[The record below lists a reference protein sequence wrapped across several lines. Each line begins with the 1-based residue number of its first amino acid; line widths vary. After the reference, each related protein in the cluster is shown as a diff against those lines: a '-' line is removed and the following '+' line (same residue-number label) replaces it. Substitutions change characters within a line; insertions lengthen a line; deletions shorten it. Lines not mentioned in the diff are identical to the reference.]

1 MTEQKIVWLIEDSEN
16 DAEEY
21 KQLLEKAGAIEIVF
35 VPARPVIADYA
46 DLLTDSRT
54 GAIIIDQR
62 LGDFA
67 GVSYDGIEIAE
78 FLRSLRPEL
87 PIFILTN
94 YADEELEDQG
104 EAVDSIIDK
113 KTVRKRAEVYVK
125 RILRSVEHYQTALTE
140 KQKRLKD
147 LIEHKL
153 SSGLDEADEAELQ
166 ALRAD
171 LERPLGLKIARQE
184 EIWEAELQA
193 QEDRLSK
200 LEEIAQSFRDALEKD
215 E

>member
-1 MTEQKIVWLIEDSEN
+1 MTEQIIVWLIEDSEN

-21 KQLLEKAGAIEIVF
+21 KQLLEKAGDIEVVF
-35 VPARPVIADYA
+35 VPARPAIADYA
-46 DLLTDSRT
+46 DLLSDGRT

-67 GVSYDGIEIAE
+67 GVSYDGIDVAE

-104 EAVDSIIDK
+104 EAVDFIIDK
-113 KTVRKRAEVYVK
+113 KTVRRRAGVYVK
-125 RILRSVEHYQTALTE
+125 RILRSIEHYQAALTD
-140 KQKRLKD
+140 KQRRLKE
-147 LIEHKL
+147 LIDRKL
-153 SSGLDEADEAELQ
+153 SSGLNEAEEAELQ

-171 LERPLGLKIARQE
+171 IERPLGLKIAHIE

-193 QEDRLSK
+193 QEDRLTK
-200 LEEIAQSFRDALEKD
+200 LEGITQSIRDALEKD
-215 E
+215 K